1 VIVTAALCPAA
12 PLLVP
17 ELGGR
22 NPPLP
27 QLRSATARAVA
38 SMLGAGPD
46 VVAVVG
52 PAPATAAWPADT
64 PVDLGP
70 FRGSATTRRPALPLP
85 LGLGATV
92 LRDAGHTGPTLFQ
105 GVADDAP
112 PEVCAA
118 VGRAVADAGGRVG
131 LLVVGDGSAR
141 RSPAAPGWF
150 DERAAAFDA
159 ATERAVRSGD
169 LDALLDVDPDLAA
182 ALQVAG
188 RPAWQAL
195 AGATRGARCTSRLD
209 YADAPYGVAYLV
221 AALRFAAP
229 AGHDRG

>member
-1 VIVTAALCPAA
+1 VIVAAALCPSA

-27 QLRSATARAVA
+27 ELRSATGRAVA
-38 SMLGAGPD
+38 AMLGAGPD

-52 PAPATAAWPADT
+52 PAPATASWPAGT
-64 PVDLGP
+64 AVDLGP
-70 FRGSATTRRPALPLP
+70 FRGSATTRRPTLPFP

-92 LRDAGHTGPTLFQ
+92 LRDAGYAGPTLFQ

-118 VGRAVADAGGRVG
+118 AGRAVADAGGRVG

-141 RSPAAPGWF
+141 RSPRAPGWF

-159 ATERAVRSGD
+159 ATESAVRAGD
-169 LDALLDVDPDLAA
+169 LGALLDLDPVLAR
-182 ALQVAG
+182 ALQAAG

-195 AGATRGARCTSRLD
+195 AGAARGATCTSRLD

>member
-1 VIVTAALCPAA
+1 VIVSAALCPSA

-27 QLRSATARAVA
+27 QLREAAERAVA
-38 SMLGAGPD
+38 AMLGAGPD

-70 FRGSATTRRPALPLP
+70 LRGSATTRRPALPLS

-92 LRDAGHTGPTLFQ
+92 LRGAGYAGRTLFQ
-105 GVADDAP
+105 GVAGDAP
-112 PEVCAA
+112 AQVCAA
-118 VGRAVADAGGRVG
+118 VGRAVADAGARVG
-131 LLVVGDGSAR
+131 LVVVGDGSAR

-159 ATERAVRSGD
+159 ATEHAVRSGELEALLD
-169 LDALLDVDPDLAA
+169 LDADLAA
-182 ALQVAG
+182 ALLAAG

-195 AGATRGARCTSRLD
+195 AGAARGLACTSRLD
-209 YADAPYGVAYLV
+209 YADAPFGVAYLV

>member
-1 VIVTAALCPAA
+1 MIVAAALCPSA

-27 QLRSATARAVA
+27 ELRSATGRAVA
-38 SMLGAGPD
+38 AMLGAGPD

-52 PAPATAAWPADT
+52 PAPATASWPAGT
-64 PVDLGP
+64 AVDLGP
-70 FRGSATTRRPALPLP
+70 FRGSATTRRPTLPFP

-92 LRDAGHTGPTLFQ
+92 LRDAGYAGPTLFQ

-118 VGRAVADAGGRVG
+118 AGRAVADAGGRVG

-141 RSPAAPGWF
+141 RSPRAPGWF

-159 ATERAVRSGD
+159 AAERAVRAGD
-169 LDALLDVDPDLAA
+169 LGALLDLDPELAR
-182 ALQVAG
+182 ALRAAG

-195 AGATRGARCTSRLD
+195 AGAARGATCTSRLD